1 MSSPKS
7 LSLKSSTTR
16 YGSIAITI
24 HWLTA
29 VLILALFA
37 TGLLAAGQ
45 GDPAA
50 KLALVRFHVPLG
62 SAVLVLTL
70 LRIIWWWVADRRPAL
85 DTDQPNWQR
94 FLAHAVHIAL
104 YLVILLLA
112 SSGIATL
119 VLSNALPA
127 ILAGTTLP
135 DLETLLPRLVHGVAS
150 KLMLGLLALHIGAAL
165 YHQFIRR
172 DHLLARMGLGA

>member
-1 MSSPKS
+1 MS
-7 LSLKSSTTR
+7 LRSSTTR
-16 YGSIAITI
+16 YGSVAIAI

-29 VLILALFA
+29 LVILALFV

-62 SAVLVLTL
+62 TTVLMLTL
-70 LRIIWWWVADRRPAL
+70 LRIVWWWVMDRRPAL
-85 DTDQPNWQR
+85 PANQPDWQK
-94 FLAHAVHIAL
+94 FVAHAVHIAL

-119 VLSNALPA
+119 VLSGALPA
-127 ILAGTTLP
+127 IIAGTTLP
-135 DLETLLPRLVHGVAS
+135 DFETVLPRLVHGAAS
-150 KLMLGLLALHIGAAL
+150 KVMLCLLVLHVGAAL

>member
-1 MSSPKS
+1 M
-7 LSLKSSTTR
+7 SLKSSTTR
-16 YGSIAITI
+16 YGSVAIAI

-29 VLILALFA
+29 IIILMLFA

-45 GDPAA
+45 ADPDA

-62 SAVLVLTL
+62 TAVLVLTL
-70 LRIIWWWVADRRPAL
+70 LRIVWWWVADRRPSLPA
-85 DTDQPNWQR
+85 DQPRWQQ
-94 FLAHAVHIAL
+94 LTAKAVHVAL

-119 VLSNALPA
+119 VLSGALPA
-127 ILAGTTLP
+127 IIGGTALP
-135 DLETLLPRLVHGVAS
+135 DLETVLPRLVHGAAS
-150 KLMLGLLALHIGAAL
+150 KLMLVLLALHVGAAL

-172 DHLLARMGLGA
+172 DHLLARMGVGA